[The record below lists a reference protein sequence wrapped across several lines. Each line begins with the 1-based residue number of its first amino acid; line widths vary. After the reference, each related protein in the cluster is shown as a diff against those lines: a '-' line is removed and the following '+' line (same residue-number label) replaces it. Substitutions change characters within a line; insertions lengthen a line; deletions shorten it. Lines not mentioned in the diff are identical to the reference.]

1 MVRYLAFL
9 FITLA
14 SVGFYNYH
22 AILTPNAEKLIF
34 YISVLVGALVA
45 AIYGHDTSR
54 LKYPRRTYFALI
66 ALIIIS
72 ALLCGESH
80 MQSALVTLKASLSVI
95 FGFFCFY
102 IFMRLQVSPNK
113 IIATYIV
120 LAACSSIVFF
130 ANMLSMPNNIF
141 GQPILEQDF
150 SRGIIRIEIVL
161 FEIFPLLVFYSINKY
176 LESRGK
182 KWLLLIAWLT
192 VMIFLS
198 VVRQYIAVTAILGL
212 WFYFRKISFA
222 KKMIAIIMVII
233 VVGVVLPQI
242 PIYNTLIE
250 LSEDQRDDNE
260 EDENIRI
267 KAWRHYTYENQPNAL
282 TVIFGNGMPSLGNST
297 WGVQFDSETEVTGY
311 AAADVGWAGF
321 FYYFG
326 FFATLSLLALLL
338 AALFKKKPFECQ
350 YLNYWIVF
358 VLLTSFT
365 SGIIIYYFRIVS
377 VSAVLY
383 LVFGNNSDVRHYAS
397 INQDNKQDQGEEKP
411 LKYAKYPQLR

>member
-1 MVRYLAFL
+1 
-9 FITLA
+9 
-14 SVGFYNYH
+14 
-22 AILTPNAEKLIF
+22 
-34 YISVLVGALVA
+34 
-45 AIYGHDTSR
+45 
-54 LKYPRRTYFALI
+54 
-66 ALIIIS
+66 
-72 ALLCGESH
+72 

-95 FGFFCFY
+95 LGFSCFF
-102 IFMRLQVSPNK
+102 IFMRLQVSSEK

-150 SRGIIRIEIVL
+150 SRGIIRVEIVL
-161 FEIFPLLVFYSINKY
+161 FEIFPLLVFYGINKY

-182 KWLLLIAWLT
+182 KWLLLIAWLA

-198 VVRQYIAVTAILGL
+198 VVRQFIAATAILGL

-222 KKMIAIIMVII
+222 KKLIAIVMVVI

-242 PIYNTLIE
+242 PIYKTLIE
-250 LSEDQRDDNE
+250 ISEDQRDDKE

-267 KAWRHYTYENQPNAL
+267 KAWRYYTYENQPNAL

-297 WGVQFDSETEVTGY
+297 WGVQFDSDTDVTGCF
-311 AAADVGWAGF
+311 AADVGWAGF

-326 FFATLSLLALLL
+326 LFATLCLLALLL
-338 AALFKKKPFECQ
+338 AALFKKKPFEYQ

-358 VLLTSFT
+358 VLLTAFT
-365 SGIIIYYFRIVS
+365 SGIIIYSFRIVTIC
-377 VSAVLY
+377 VVLY
-383 LVFGNNSDVRHYAS
+383 LVFGNSSDKRHPVS
-397 INQDNKQDQGEEKP
+397 LNQYNEQDLDEGQF
-411 LKYAKYPQLR
+411 LKHGKYPQLQ